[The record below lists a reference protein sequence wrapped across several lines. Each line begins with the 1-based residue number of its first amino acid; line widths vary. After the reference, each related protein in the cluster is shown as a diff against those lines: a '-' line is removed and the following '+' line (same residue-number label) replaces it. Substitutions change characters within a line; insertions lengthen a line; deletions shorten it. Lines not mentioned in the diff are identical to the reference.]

1 MSGEKRLLLIKPTF
15 FIFRYVIVEWYES
28 PGQETEASPAHKV
41 IFENPSL
48 GFKFA
53 GAGICFIG
61 GIRGLGL

>member
-1 MSGEKRLLLIKPTF
+1 M
-15 FIFRYVIVEWYES
+15 EWSDSKKTEES
-28 PGQETEASPAHKV
+28 PAPKV

-53 GAGICFIG
+53 PAGGVICFRVIG